1 MLIFKK
7 NTMKTNHIKIIFA
20 FILVFSISIGCT
32 KEDEY
37 EIPSFKTTIFQ
48 EDFDNNTD
56 NETLNTEGWFN
67 YAQIGTRNWTEQV
80 FSGNGYAE
88 FTSFNSNQDVNIAW
102 LISPEID
109 MDNFEGEKLFFQTA
123 HNFLTNRSN
132 TIELLIST
140 DFDGVNFEEA
150 SWINVPATFTNPDI
164 PRFIWVNSGAINLS
178 EYKGK
183 IRFGFKVTG
192 SGNNSNLDGTFQLDN
207 IRIYN

>member
-1 MLIFKK
+1 MKNYTLKNIFILIFIV
-7 NTMKTNHIKIIFA
+7 T
-20 FILVFSISIGCT
+20 ISSSCT
-32 KEDEY
+32 EEDAY
-37 EIPSFKTTIFQ
+37 EIPNFKTTIFQ

-67 YAQIGTRNWTEQV
+67 YAQQGTRNWTEQV

-88 FTSFNSNQDVNIAW
+88 FTSFSSGQDVNVAW

-109 MDNFEGEKLFFQTA
+109 MDKFEGEKLFFQTA

-140 DFDGVNFEEA
+140 NFDGVNFNQA
-150 SWINVPATFTNPDI
+150 SWINVAASFTNPDV
-164 PRFIWVNSGAINLS
+164 PRFVWVNSGAIDLS
-178 EYKGK
+178 QFTGK

-192 SGNNSNLDGTFQLDN
+192 SGSNTNLDGTFQLDN